1 MKKKKSDF
9 YKKIISLFLVEMC
22 VGFFFLKVFINK
34 IQQKDLSVQKEKC
47 ELNARTYSNQI
58 MNNLNAGMA
67 VTESLEQIIIS
78 EDGQCDKF
86 YEVASN
92 LFSDNIE
99 SIQIA
104 PEGVVTNIY
113 PEDGNQSGKIDL
125 LHDEAR
131 KNYVQYAVDND
142 MAVLQGPFSLKQG
155 GSGIAIRNPVFLE
168 DNGQKSFWGFTI
180 VIIRVP
186 DIFSESVESLQ
197 DFGYTYSLKKTVS
210 PWKSDFVYVYGSPDT
225 PKDPVSASFE
235 FQKDTWKLD
244 VAPVGGW
251 KNTDLLFKSW
261 CSGVLFTILLSLL
274 GVTIYNLH
282 EKKMLLSRLSQTDK
296 LTNIYNR
303 SGYDKQVDTFIK
315 KNKNSTFVVAELDI
329 DNFKF
334 INDMYGHLSG
344 DTALQSLSKCM
355 KNTFSSEVIIGR
367 NGGDEF
373 CLLLPH
379 ETCASIK
386 ETLEKFVMEPKY
398 FVYKEEIHPFT
409 ISLGYAEYP
418 THATTRQEL
427 MRCADGALYQ
437 VKLNGKNGLNAFT
450 AGTQEIRSQL
460 GFALKDISENLP
472 GAFLIYKA
480 DPCDDTLLF
489 ANDEMLRLAGCCS
502 MKEFFE
508 YTDRRFRN
516 LVCQKDRDRVEKS
529 IWQQINAGQ
538 GHSNDYVRFSFL
550 RKDGSEVQVL
560 DHGRIVNNSYYG
572 RVFYVLMSNVEQ
584 LKDHFPE
591 I

>member
-1 MKKKKSDF
+1 MKKTKFDFSKKT
-9 YKKIISLFLVEMC
+9 ITLFLVEMC
-22 VGFFFLKVFINK
+22 TGCLFLNVFINK
-34 IQQKDLSVQKEKC
+34 VQLKDLSVQKEKC

-58 MNNLNAGMA
+58 MHNLNAGMA
-67 VTESLEQIIIS
+67 ITESLEQIIIS

-86 YEVASN
+86 YAIAAN
-92 LFSDNIE
+92 LFSDSIE

-113 PEDGNQSGKIDL
+113 PEEGNQAGKIDL
-125 LHDEAR
+125 LHDDAR
-131 KNYVQYAVDND
+131 KNYAQYAVDND
-142 MAVLQGPFSLKQG
+142 TAVLQGPFSLKQG
-155 GSGIAIRNPVFLE
+155 GSGIVIRNPVFLE
-168 DNGQKSFWGFTI
+168 ENGQKKFWGFTI

-197 DFGYTYSLKKTVS
+197 AFGYAYSLKKTVS
-210 PWKSDFVYVYGSPDT
+210 PWVNDYVYVYGSSDT
-225 PKDPVSASFE
+225 VKNPVSETFE
-235 FQKDTWKLD
+235 FQGDTWKLD

-251 KNTDLLFKSW
+251 ENTDLLFKLW
-261 CSGVLFTILLSLL
+261 GSGLSFMILLSLL
-274 GVTIYNLH
+274 GVTIYILH
-282 EKKMLLSRLSQTDK
+282 AKKVMLSRLSQTDK

-303 SGYDKQVDTFIK
+303 SGFDKQVDTFMK
-315 KNKNSTFVVAELDI
+315 KYKDSTFVVAELDI

-344 DTALQSLSKCM
+344 DNALQNLSKCM
-355 KNTFSSEVIIGR
+355 KNIFSSEVVIGR

-379 ETCASIK
+379 ETCASVK

-398 FVYKEEIHPFT
+398 FVYKEESHPFT

-437 VKLNGKNGLNAFT
+437 VKLNGKNGLHVFT
-450 AGTQEIRSQL
+450 AENQEIRSQL
-460 GFALKDISENLP
+460 GFALKDVSDNLP

-489 ANDEMLRLAGCCS
+489 ANDEMLRLAGCSS
-502 MKEFFE
+502 MKDFFE
-508 YTDRRFRN
+508 YTDRSFRN
-516 LVCQKDRDRVEKS
+516 LVSQKDQNRVEES
-529 IWQQINAGQ
+529 IWQQINADH
-538 GHSNDYVRFSFL
+538 GHSNDYVSFSFV
-550 RKDGSEVQVL
+550 RKDGSKVHVL
-560 DHGRIVNNSYYG
+560 DHGRIVDNDYYG

>member
-1 MKKKKSDF
+1 MKKTKFDFSKKT
-9 YKKIISLFLVEMC
+9 ITLFLVEMC
-22 VGFFFLKVFINK
+22 TGCLFLKVFINK
-34 IQQKDLSVQKEKC
+34 VQLKDLSVQKEKC

-58 MNNLNAGMA
+58 MHNLNAGMA
-67 VTESLEQIIIS
+67 ITESLEQIIIS

-86 YEVASN
+86 YDVAAN

-113 PEDGNQSGKIDL
+113 PEEGNQAGKIDL
-125 LHDEAR
+125 LHDDAR
-131 KNYVQYAVDND
+131 KKYTQYAVDND
-142 MAVLQGPFSLKQG
+142 TAVLQGPFSLKQG
-155 GSGIAIRNPVFLE
+155 GSGIVIRNPVFLE
-168 DNGQKSFWGFTI
+168 ENGQKKFWGFTI

-197 DFGYTYSLKKTVS
+197 AFGYAYSLKKTVS
-210 PWKSDFVYVYGSPDT
+210 PWGSNYVYVYGSSDT
-225 PKDPVSASFE
+225 LKDPVSAAFE
-235 FQKDTWKLD
+235 FQGDTWKLD

-251 KNTDLLFKSW
+251 KNTDLLFKLW
-261 CSGVLFTILLSLL
+261 CSGVLFAILLSLL
-274 GVTIYNLH
+274 GVTIYILH
-282 EKKMLLSRLSQTDK
+282 EKKMILSRLSQTDK

-303 SGYDKQVDTFIK
+303 SGFDKQVDTFIK

-334 INDMYGHLSG
+334 INDMYGHPSG
-344 DTALQSLSKCM
+344 DNALQNLADCM
-355 KNTFSSEVIIGR
+355 KNVFSSEVVIGR

-379 ETCASIK
+379 ETCASVK
-386 ETLEKFVMEPKY
+386 ETLVKFVVEPKY
-398 FVYKEEIHPFT
+398 FMYKEESHPFT

-427 MRCADGALYQ
+427 MRCADSALYQ
-437 VKLNGKNGLNAFT
+437 VKLNGKNGLHAFT
-450 AGTQEIRSQL
+450 AENQEIRTQL
-460 GFALKDISENLP
+460 GFALKDVSDNLP

-480 DPCDDTLLF
+480 DPYDDTLLF
-489 ANDEMLRLAGCCS
+489 ANDEMLRLAGCSS
-502 MKEFFE
+502 MKDFFE
-508 YTDRRFRN
+508 YTDRSFRN
-516 LVCQKDRDRVEKS
+516 LVSQKDQNRVEES
-529 IWQQINAGQ
+529 IWQQINADH
-538 GHSNDYVRFSFL
+538 GHSNDYVSFSFV
-550 RKDGSEVQVL
+550 RKDSSEVHVL
-560 DHGRIVNNSYYG
+560 DHGRIVDNDYYG